1 MTALASDLRYAVRV
15 HFKNPRFSLVAIAAL
30 ALGIGANAAIFSVV
44 NGVLLQP
51 LPYPDAGRLV
61 RVCRD
66 FKGNPQCASSI
77 PKFMTWARAR
87 SLDAM
92 AAYDFAGPG
101 LNLSGGDRPEQVKGI
116 HASEGYFKVFG
127 ATTSS
132 GRTFTADE
140 DRPGGPRVA
149 VLSHQLWS
157 TRFGKDPQI
166 VGKPISLN
174 GDVHTVVGVLT
185 ERFRSEPPADV
196 YIPLQADPSSANQGH
211 YLSVAGHLKP
221 GTSIDAARAELKLLG
236 DQFRRANP
244 KWMSN
249 DEQVGVHWMKDI
261 AVRDVR
267 PALLILLGAVG
278 LVLLIACA
286 NVANLLLARAA
297 SRQREV
303 AIRGALGAGRGQI
316 VRQLLAESVLLAGL
330 GGVLGVVGGI
340 AGARA
345 LIALSP
351 GDLPRADDLAHASLM
366 SSVLDWRIVAF
377 TLGVSLVTGLVFGLA
392 PALHL
397 SRTDLGATLKEAGG
411 RGSTGRRAAWAR
423 GALVVIEMA
432 LALVLLVGAT
442 LLIRTFVGLHDVRPG
457 FDPHNVLTMQ
467 TSLAGTKYAT
477 TRDVEQLSRMVA
489 QRIDAIPGV
498 VATAM
503 TIALPTQGGV
513 DLPFT
518 IEGRPLKGNDQ
529 YHGDEQWRSISPEYF
544 RALSIPIVRGRAFDD
559 RDSNGS
565 TPVVV
570 INAAF
575 AKKYWPGA
583 DAIGQQMTIGKGLGP
598 EFEDPTRQ
606 VVGIVGDVRELGLD
620 QDAPPVLYV
629 PIAQVSDAL
638 TKLAN
643 SVIPASWIVKAARST
658 AGLVPLVQKEI
669 LAVDRQLPVAKTQS
683 MEQVIENSIARQNF
697 NMLLLTIFGAI
708 ALLLA
713 AIGIYGLMSYSVE
726 QATHDIGV
734 RLALGAARRDILAW
748 VVGRGMMLAGL
759 GLVVGVAAAFA
770 TARLLSRM
778 LFGVKST
785 DPGTYLA
792 VAASL
797 GLVALLACYVPAR
810 RATRVDPLIA
820 LRSE

>member
-1 MTALASDLRYAVRV
+1 MTTLTSDLRYAIRV
-15 HFKNPRFSLVAIAAL
+15 LFKNPRFSLVAIAAL

-66 FKGNPQCASSI
+66 FKGDPQCAASI
-77 PKFMTWARAR
+77 PKYMTWARAQ
-87 SLDAM
+87 SLDAI

-101 LNLSGGDRPEQVKGI
+101 LNLSGGDRPEQIRGI
-116 HASEGYFKVFG
+116 HVSADYFKVFG
-127 ATTSS
+127 AATTV
-132 GRTFTADE
+132 GRTFTAEE

-157 TRFGKDPQI
+157 THFGKDRQI
-166 VGKPISLN
+166 GGKPISLN
-174 GDVHTVVGVLT
+174 GDVYTVVGVLT

-196 YIPLQADPSSANQGH
+196 YIPLQADPNSTNQGH

-221 GTSIDAARAELKLLG
+221 GTSLEAARAELKLLG
-236 DQFRRANP
+236 NQFRRASP
-244 KWMSN
+244 QWMSS
-249 DEQVGVHWMKDI
+249 DEQVNVFWMQDI

-303 AIRGALGAGRGQI
+303 AIRAAVGAGRGRI
-316 VRQLLAESVLLAGL
+316 VRQLLIESVLLATL
-330 GGVLGVVGGI
+330 GGVIGVVTGVWGS
-340 AGARA
+340 RA

-351 GDLPRADDLAHASLM
+351 GDLPRADDLAHASLLT
-366 SSVLDWRIVAF
+366 SVLDWRIVAF
-377 TLGVSLVTGLVFGLA
+377 TAGVSLLTGLLFGVA

-397 SRTDLGATLKEAGG
+397 SRTDLSATLKEAGG

-432 LALVLLVGAT
+432 MALVLLVGAT
-442 LLIRTFVGLHDVRPG
+442 LLIRSFIGLHDVRPG
-457 FDPHNVLTMQ
+457 FDPHNVLTLQ

-477 TRDVEQLSRMVA
+477 TRDVERLSRTLA

-498 VATAM
+498 EATAM
-503 TIALPTQGGV
+503 TISLPTQGGV
-513 DLPFT
+513 DLPFR
-518 IEGRPLKGNDQ
+518 IEGRRLPGNEQ

-544 RALSIPIVRGRAFDD
+544 RAFSIPIVRGRVFDD
-559 RDSNGS
+559 RDTGGS
-565 TPVVV
+565 TPVAV

-583 DAIGQQMTIGKGLGP
+583 DAIGQQLTIGKGLGP

-606 VVGIVGDVRELGLD
+606 VVGIVGDVRESGLD

-629 PIAQVSDAL
+629 PLAQMSDAL

-643 SVIPASWIVKAARST
+643 SVIPSSWIVKAATST
-658 AGLVPLVQKEI
+658 AGLVPLVQKEF
-669 LAVDRQLPVAKTQS
+669 LAVDGQLPVARVRS
-683 MEQVIENSIARQNF
+683 MEQVIENSLARQNF

-734 RLALGAARRDILAW
+734 RMALGAARRDILSL
-748 VVGRGMMLAGL
+748 VVGRGMMLAGI
-759 GLVVGVAAAFA
+759 GLVVGMAAAFA
-770 TARLLSRM
+770 GARLLSKM
-778 LFGVKST
+778 LFGVKPT
-785 DPGTYLA
+785 DPATYVA
-792 VAASL
+792 VALSL
-797 GLVALLACYVPAR
+797 GFVALLACYVPAR
-810 RATRVDPLIA
+810 RAMRVDPLIA
-820 LRSE
+820 LRE